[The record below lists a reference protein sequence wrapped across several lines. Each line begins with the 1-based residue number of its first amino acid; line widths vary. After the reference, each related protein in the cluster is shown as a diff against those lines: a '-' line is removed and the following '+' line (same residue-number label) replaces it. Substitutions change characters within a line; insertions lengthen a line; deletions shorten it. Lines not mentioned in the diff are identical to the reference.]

1 MLVAP
6 TSLEAS
12 PDFAGVLTNEAAPH
26 ERQLDSAAQSAAT
39 EIIFLNRFFHP
50 DRSAT
55 GQLLSDLA
63 FHLAS
68 SGHSVQVITSRQ
80 LYDDPNA
87 NLAQWESVD
96 GVAIHRVFTTRF
108 GRAATIGRGFDYLS
122 FYSSVWRSILS
133 LARPGA
139 ILVAKT
145 DPPLLSVPALHA
157 IRRRNLRLVNWLQDL
172 YPEVAAKLGV
182 PLVTG
187 AIGRGLAHL
196 RDRTLHAA
204 CANVV
209 VGERMAEVVR
219 SRGVAAAR
227 VHVIPN
233 WCDDDDI
240 RPVSPANNRL
250 RHQWG
255 LDGRFV
261 VGYSGNLGRAHEFET
276 VLNAAEL
283 LRDEPRLVFLLIGGG
298 KNFDELANQAR
309 ERKLGAFRFIPYQDR
324 AALKESLSVPDIHW
338 VSLKPELEGL
348 IVPSKFYGIAAA
360 GRPVIAITARDGEI
374 ARLVR
379 RHQCGLVVEPGS
391 SYILA
396 NALRSLS
403 ADPGALAEMGL
414 RARTMLET
422 HFSRRHAFA
431 SWSRLI
437 DCDLV

>member
-12 PDFAGVLTNEAAPH
+12 PDFTGALADEAAPP
-26 ERQLDSAAQSAAT
+26 ERQRDAAAVTAT
-39 EIIFLNRFFHP
+39 KEIIFINRFFYP

-63 FHLAS
+63 FHLAR
-68 SGHSVQVITSRQ
+68 SGHLVQVITSRQ

-87 NLAQWESVD
+87 DLAERESVD

-108 GRAATIGRGFDYLS
+108 GRASPIGRGFDYLS
-122 FYSSVWRSILS
+122 FYPSVWRSILA

-157 IRRRNLRLVNWLQDL
+157 VRRRNLRLINWLQDL
-172 YPEVAAKLGV
+172 YPEVAAELGV

-187 AIGRGLAHL
+187 PIGRGLAHL
-196 RDRTLHAA
+196 RDRTLRAA
-204 CANVV
+204 FANVV

-227 VHVIPN
+227 IHVIPN
-233 WCDDDDI
+233 WCDDDHI

-250 RHQWG
+250 RHQWE

-276 VLNAAEL
+276 VLDAAEL
-283 LRDEPRLVFLLIGGG
+283 LRDEPRIVFLLIGGG

-309 ERKLGAFRFIPYQDR
+309 KRKLGAFRFIPYQDR

-360 GRPVIAITARDGEI
+360 GRPVLAITGRDGEI

-379 RHQCGLVVEPGS
+379 RHQCGMVVEPGS
-391 SYILA
+391 SHVLA
-396 NALRSLS
+396 NALRRLS
-403 ADPGALAEMGL
+403 ADPDALAKMGL

-431 SWSRLI
+431 SWNRLI
-437 DCDLV
+437 DPKIV